1 MIKPWNFGL
10 LVRML
15 VLEKAIHMI
24 DACEDSNSH
33 VLFFQKIFFEMS
45 VLGSFLLHKEALDA
59 FAFVQDPAQPDEM
72 DLCLLPLIP
81 KPHPIFQSRN
91 CAQGQVGI
99 VFTPMSPHLLTF
111 VPNSG
116 LPPTVQSVSNITF
129 RASQDILNLK
139 LNKEYKVVIADIV
152 DSALGVSQTDQYI
165 CFEKNQSTSEEEQYS
180 AGSGDEDED
189 DVDKILHSIARDA
202 VASGDKG
209 ISRDKKRQKRRKL
222 ADVTFGDQGVLKPRP
237 AADAAQAWMEKHG
250 GAFVNIDLVPQRGQ
264 KGEDSERMQYLR
276 RYQVHDAAKDKMLT
290 IRTLPECLDIV
301 MSKIGR
307 DFWQDM
313 KTQPEV
319 YGLTFGKK
327 DFMPASADSGVGAVG
342 GSGAASSV
350 AGSSTGMA
358 G

>member
-1 MIKPWNFGL
+1 M
-10 LVRML
+10 V
-15 VLEKAIHMI
+15 
-24 DACEDSNSH
+24 
-33 VLFFQKIFFEMS
+33 
-45 VLGSFLLHKEALDA
+45 
-59 FAFVQDPAQPDEM
+59 
-72 DLCLLPLIP
+72 
-81 KPHPIFQSRN
+81 
-91 CAQGQVGI
+91 
-99 VFTPMSPHLLTF
+99 
-111 VPNSG
+111 
-116 LPPTVQSVSNITF
+116 F
-129 RASQDILNLK
+129 RAVRDILNLK
-139 LNKEYKVVIADIV
+139 LNKEYKVIIADV
-152 DSALGVSQTDQYI
+152 LDSALGVSQTDQYI
-165 CFEKNQSTSEEEQYS
+165 CFDKNQSTSDEEQYS
-180 AGSGDEDED
+180 VGSGDEDED

-276 RYQVHDAAKDKMLT
+276 RFQVHDVAKDKMLT

-342 GSGAASSV
+342 GSGAGAASSV